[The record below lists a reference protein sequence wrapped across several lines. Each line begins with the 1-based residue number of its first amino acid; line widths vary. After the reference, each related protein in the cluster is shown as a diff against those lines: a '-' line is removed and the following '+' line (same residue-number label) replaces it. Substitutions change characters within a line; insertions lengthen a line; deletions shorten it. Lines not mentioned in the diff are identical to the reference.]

1 MLLLQAALE
10 GVRLYQTQVFLIK
23 GSYIANVMAVSY
35 RQDITADILA
45 KMENAEKIV
54 KKGGYLIMS
63 GIIDKFEKPL
73 LDKFLKKGFVLQK
86 RETDGIW
93 VGLLLKNKE

>member
-1 MLLLQAALE
+1 MPITEYLE
-10 GVRLYQTQVFLIK
+10 R
-23 GSYIANVMAVSY
+23 
-35 RQDITADILA
+35 
-45 KMENAEKIV
+45 NAEKVV

-73 LDKFLKKGFVLQK
+73 LEKFLKKSFVLEK

-93 VGLLLKNKE
+93 VGLLLKNA

>member
-1 MLLLQAALE
+1 MKTVNVSLV
-10 GVRLYQTQVFLIK
+10 GVGGQGIIL
-23 GSYIANVMAVSY
+23 
-35 RQDITADILA
+35 TADILA
-45 KMENAEKIV
+45 KMENAEKVV

-73 LDKFLKKGFVLQK
+73 LEKFLKKGFTLEK

-93 VGLLLKNKE
+93 VGLLLKNA